1 MSTIAMKE
9 TRPRGAH
16 EVQLQHLQP
25 LDLLRPRE
33 PSLPAQIAAAAAA
46 GLRPHRPRRLL
57 RPRPRPRR
65 HPARGPRRR
74 PAGRGPAL
82 LRDRLAVHQRRPR
95 RHRTQPRPAS
105 SATPRSSAPAKSSP
119 SSPAPWTPPS
129 PRTPG
134 TAPLPSPTPDSA
146 STWSSCRPATSTS
159 IDEARRLVD
168 LLPDGALKLVVE
180 AWHFFRGP
188 SSWESLR
195 DLPLDLVGFV
205 QFSDAPEPIHDDHHT
220 ESMHRRA
227 LPGEG
232 VLDLPAFCGALL
244 DKGYD
249 GVVSVELLDD
259 TWRAAP
265 LPDFA
270 EATLRTTRK
279 VWDAAARA

>member
-1 MSTIAMKE
+1 MKYSFNTFNHSTYY
-9 TRPRGAH
+9 G
-16 EVQLQHLQP
+16 L
-25 LDLLRPRE
+25 E
-33 PSLPAQIAAAAAA
+33 PTLPAQIAAAAAA
-46 GLRPHRPRRLL
+46 GYDHIGLDVFSVRAHDR
-57 RPRPRPRR
+57 
-65 HPARGPRRR
+65 
-74 PAGRGPAL
+74 AG
-82 LRDRLAVHQRRPR
+82 
-95 RHRTQPRPAS
+95 
-105 SATPRSSAPAKSSP
+105 
-119 SSPAPWTPPS
+119 TPPEALADVLRAAELS
-129 PRTPG
+129 CYEIVSLSISADRDATERSLAG
-134 TAPLPSPTPDSA
+134 ILRYAPIVGAREVLTVVTGPIDAAVAANARHCAAALADAGLGLNLEFLPTRDID
-146 STWSSCRPATSTS
+146 S

-188 SSWESLR
+188 STWESLR

-205 QFSDAPEPIHDDHHT
+205 QFSDAPAPIHDDHHT

-279 VWDAAARA
+279 VWEAAART